1 MRLSLLSL
9 SLLAASSLSVA
20 PALAASHKKPAP
32 HTATQP
38 AHAPSMNTVVGIV
51 DGHKITLTDL
61 SAAIRELPA
70 QARQMPPQQLYPL
83 LLNQMI
89 DRQALVIKARKDN
102 LQSEPDV
109 KDAMER
115 ADDQVLQNALLRRDI
130 GPQINDQALRAL
142 YDKEIGTKPGPEE
155 VKASHILVPTEKQ
168 AQDIIA
174 QLNKGADFATLA
186 KKYSTDPTGKDSGG
200 DLGYFK
206 EGDMVPE
213 FSKAAFAL
221 KPGQFT
227 QTPVHTRYGW
237 HVIKVFDKRQAPP
250 PSFDQ
255 VKAQLQQQLVQ
266 NLVKKEID
274 KASQGLKIERFNS
287 DGTPAKDGKP
297 VFVPLPAPKT
307 ASAPGTAPGTA
318 PAATPAAAPAPTPAP
333 KH

>member
-1 MRLSLLSL
+1 MGKIMRLSLLSL
-9 SLLAASSLSVA
+9 SLLAASSLSVV
-20 PALAASHKKPAP
+20 PAIAATHKKPAA
-32 HTATQP
+32 HTAAKP
-38 AHAPSMNTVVGIV
+38 AAGPNMDTVVGIV

-61 SAAIRELPA
+61 SAAIRELPP

-83 LLNQMI
+83 LLDQMI
-89 DRQALVIKARKDN
+89 DREALVIRARKDN
-102 LQSEPDV
+102 LQAEPDV
-109 KDAMER
+109 KAAMER
-115 ADDQVLQNALLRRDI
+115 ADDQVLQNALLRKDV
-130 GPQINDQALRAL
+130 GPQINEQALRAL

-255 VKAQLQQQLVQ
+255 VKGQLQQQLVQ
-266 NLVKKEID
+266 QLVKKEID

-287 DGTPAKDGKP
+287 DGTPATNGKP
-297 VFVPLPAPKT
+297 VFVPPPGAKT
-307 ASAPGTAPGTA
+307 AGAPVGTAPG
-318 PAATPAAAPAPTPAP
+318 ATPASVQSAPAQ
-333 KH
+333 KK